1 MQLELICPNI
11 DSNKFRKKNPNI
23 EMLTPK
29 APGPTLQLP
38 LHHGIFFRNTT
49 NMVPLTASAAAFRST
64 NPCAR
69 CYSQCAKQGSKSDRN
84 TGSRRQ

>member
-23 EMLTPK
+23 EMLIPK

-38 LHHGIFFRNTT
+38 LLHGINCRNSKTLVPEGGIQVVFRDLRHPT
-49 NMVPLTASAAAFRST
+49 RW
-64 NPCAR
+64 
-69 CYSQCAKQGSKSDRN
+69 
-84 TGSRRQ
+84 

>member
-1 MQLELICPNI
+1 MQLEQICPNI

-49 NMVPLTASAAAFRST
+49 NMAGPLNRLGGRF
-64 NPCAR
+64 
-69 CYSQCAKQGSKSDRN
+69 QEH
-84 TGSRRQ
+84 